1 MLQEKSCNFSFSG
14 IKTAVNYMVK
24 NLDLNDQNIVNNIC
38 FNFEKSV
45 FAHLYRSTK
54 FCVKML
60 REREDT
66 KNIDTMV
73 ISGGVICNNNL
84 RKVIDEKWKNELEM
98 RIIYPPKKEYCN
110 DNGLMVAWN
119 GIEHYLKKD
128 FSDLETCDFYS
139 RWSGLKSK
147 SQKNRK
153 I

>member
-1 MLQEKSCNFSFSG
+1 
-14 IKTAVNYMVK
+14 MVK
-24 NLDLNDQNIVNNIC
+24 NADLNDENIVNNIC

-45 FAHLYRSTK
+45 FTHLFRSTK
-54 FCVKML
+54 YCMKKL

-66 KNIDTMV
+66 KDINTMV

-84 RKVIDEKWKNELEM
+84 RKVIDEKWKKELKL

-119 GIEHYLKKD
+119 GIEHFMIND
-128 FSDLETCDFYS
+128 FSDVEKCDFYS
-139 RWSGLKSK
+139 RWSGLNKNK
-147 SQKNRK
+147 NKKIKNRK